1 MTDFQS
7 VMNVIQMHFY
17 SLLLAA
23 FPLYILYYNNE
34 KISVAKAITTDM
46 IFRLGTVDSIS
57 IHLAEVFENT
67 LIFIT
72 PILEP
77 KYKVSPLT
85 KDAFGLKRIS

>member
-1 MTDFQS
+1 
-7 VMNVIQMHFY
+7 
-17 SLLLAA
+17 
-23 FPLYILYYNNE
+23 
-34 KISVAKAITTDM
+34 M

-85 KDAFGLKRIS
+85 KDAFGLKRMS

>member
-1 MTDFQS
+1 MK
-7 VMNVIQMHFY
+7 
-17 SLLLAA
+17 
-23 FPLYILYYNNE
+23 
-34 KISVAKAITTDM
+34 KISIAKAITTDM